1 MADETPT
8 IPEGMDPAAFAELQR
23 NMGIAN
29 ELEQKRAELVQKRA
43 DLEANLAESAA
54 QKLKQES
61 EILRTIQNQSQAIA
75 TLLEEQKQGVK
86 LSEADAKAIQ
96 NSRDLIKGKVEQ
108 LKAVNQQ
115 AAQQLINQQGI
126 ANIINDEV
134 TLSKEHV
141 VKIKEANSALDEQSA
156 VVLDILSSRK
166 DELSISSGI
175 AEKLGITANIERTR
189 LGTIVQIMGQLSS
202 DRGMD
207 RFKLMAA
214 DAATVINPLNLV
226 ANIFERM
233 VDNALELDKVTKSL
247 AGVTGAANDFT
258 KAIMGTF
265 QANIKSGVS
274 MQDAGNAMQA
284 ITNNISSFNPAAE
297 NMNQHI
303 AENVALLQKMG
314 ASVDVTTGM
323 IDVFTRALSMSQEE
337 AVKLTREITLAGQAV
352 GISAAKMAND
362 FAAVQSKLVA
372 FGNSTSKV
380 FIQLQAQAKETGIG
394 ISDLISI
401 SEGFDTFNDATSKA
415 GKLNALLGT
424 NIRATTLIQKTN
436 HADRL
441 AYLREE
447 LRMTVGNMSQLDIY
461 TQKLIAQQIA
471 GGDLEKATRL
481 INMSTQE
488 FLGYEDEMEQRKS
501 TQEELAEATA
511 KIVPVMQQLQL
522 AFAQLAA
529 NEAVISMLKVMTSV
543 VGFLAENLKLVIG
556 LGAPIVLFYE
566 IYTASLAAN
575 AATSIFATNAQNRLN
590 MAQAIGFKRI
600 GLMVT
605 ALGALYAILHKTG
618 SPMLYMI
625 PAAMAQGV
633 FLLGQA
639 LNTFTAKAI
648 IAVVALALLA
658 AAFSL
663 IFHSLASLV
672 DSFGSLIGVMLE
684 AGPMLPVMAL
694 SMYALG
700 GALIFLGASGAIA
713 AAGIVMSLAG
723 LAAMFALMKVSGI
736 ELRDMDLGAIGE
748 GFMNIGTG
756 LTSYVA
762 ALKEVASIATELDG
776 SVGEG
781 FLAASVEGGK
791 TSVVFSGNPGV
802 LTTMSSDRLTVDVNI
817 PEISIPRPVVNV
829 YLNGNVVK
837 GVVEKVVMEKIR

>member
-337 AVKLTREITLAGQAV
+337 AVKLTREIT
-352 GISAAKMAND
+352 
-362 FAAVQSKLVA
+362 
-372 FGNSTSKV
+372 
-380 FIQLQAQAKETGIG
+380 
-394 ISDLISI
+394 
-401 SEGFDTFNDATSKA
+401 
-415 GKLNALLGT
+415 
-424 NIRATTLIQKTN
+424 
-436 HADRL
+436 
-441 AYLREE
+441 
-447 LRMTVGNMSQLDIY
+447 
-461 TQKLIAQQIA
+461 
-471 GGDLEKATRL
+471 
-481 INMSTQE
+481 
-488 FLGYEDEMEQRKS
+488 
-501 TQEELAEATA
+501 
-511 KIVPVMQQLQL
+511 
-522 AFAQLAA
+522 
-529 NEAVISMLKVMTSV
+529 
-543 VGFLAENLKLVIG
+543 
-556 LGAPIVLFYE
+556 
-566 IYTASLAAN
+566 
-575 AATSIFATNAQNRLN
+575 
-590 MAQAIGFKRI
+590 
-600 GLMVT
+600 
-605 ALGALYAILHKTG
+605 
-618 SPMLYMI
+618 
-625 PAAMAQGV
+625 
-633 FLLGQA
+633 
-639 LNTFTAKAI
+639 
-648 IAVVALALLA
+648 
-658 AAFSL
+658 
-663 IFHSLASLV
+663 
-672 DSFGSLIGVMLE
+672 
-684 AGPMLPVMAL
+684 
-694 SMYALG
+694 
-700 GALIFLGASGAIA
+700 
-713 AAGIVMSLAG
+713 
-723 LAAMFALMKVSGI
+723 
-736 ELRDMDLGAIGE
+736 
-748 GFMNIGTG
+748 
-756 LTSYVA
+756 
-762 ALKEVASIATELDG
+762 
-776 SVGEG
+776 
-781 FLAASVEGGK
+781 
-791 TSVVFSGNPGV
+791 
-802 LTTMSSDRLTVDVNI
+802 
-817 PEISIPRPVVNV
+817 
-829 YLNGNVVK
+829 
-837 GVVEKVVMEKIR
+837 